1 MPPLP
6 LESFDRARGGTRVSE
21 AEVEAVRREAYEN
34 GFQAG
39 ATDAVAA
46 LHADEARLSAELVAR
61 LQDMS
66 FGFHEASAHVIANV
80 VPVLKSIVGTVLP
93 KVMAETVGHTI
104 LEAAEPL
111 VAEAAGIPVRVL
123 CAPAEVSAVRAVI
136 GENADVPFVIVE
148 DPSLAPGSAT
158 LKLGDAERRVDVAG
172 VLEHITASIDAVMDL
187 NARKT
192 ANG

>member
-1 MPPLP
+1 MPPLS
-6 LESFDRARGGTRVSE
+6 LENFDQARGAARMAE
-21 AEVEAVRREAYEN
+21 AEIEEIRRTAYEN

-39 ATDAVAA
+39 AADAVAA
-46 LHADEARLSAELVAR
+46 MQADEARLSAELVAR

-66 FGFHEASAHVIANV
+66 FGFHEASAHVMSNV
-80 VPVLKSIVGTVLP
+80 APVLKSIVDTVLP
-93 KVMAETVGHTI
+93 GVMAETVGRTV

-123 CAPAEVSAVRAVI
+123 CAPAEAPAVRAVI
-136 GENADVPFVIVE
+136 GEGADVPFVIVE
-148 DPSLAPGSAT
+148 DPGLAPGTAT
-158 LKLGDAERRVDVAG
+158 LKLGDAERRIDVAG
-172 VLEHITASIDAVMDL
+172 VLDRISASIDAVTDL